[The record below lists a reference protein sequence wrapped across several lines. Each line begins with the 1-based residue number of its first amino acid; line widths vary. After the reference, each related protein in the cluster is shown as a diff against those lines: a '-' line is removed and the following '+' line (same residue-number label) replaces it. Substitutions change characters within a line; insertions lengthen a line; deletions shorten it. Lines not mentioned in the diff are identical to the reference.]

1 MHRGEIWWADIPGD
15 KRRPVLVM
23 TRERFIEHLGSVLV
37 APATTTVRSIP
48 TELALSP
55 ADGMPTPCAINFDN
69 IFTLNT
75 DRLIERLAVLT
86 ASQMDEACFAYR
98 FAAGC

>member
-1 MHRGEIWWADIPGD
+1 
-15 KRRPVLVM
+15 M

-55 ADGMPTPCAINFDN
+55 ADGMPAPCAINFDN
-69 IFTLNT
+69 IFTLNS
-75 DRLIERLAVLT
+75 DHIIERLAVLS